1 MCWVE
6 FRWNFYDWTWN
17 TAARFF
23 QKIHFHYR
31 QVWIFIFARQTE
43 WRQKNRICP
52 ERTKL
57 RPGASVLAAP
67 FTLNW
72 YQIGKQLPTWKEM
85 RAKRAEK
92 KSHCWPKLLDR
103 STRVLCLFLDH
114 FKNDSRS
121 KILISF
127 SLLELYYYPMCKSSH
142 SGPVKYALQTA
153 ERGNH
158 MHFSSLDMNV
168 STLLDQISTP
178 LNQHRNYIVSATLRP
193 SLTAIS
199 HWKHRFSSDHRS

>member
-1 MCWVE
+1 MLSRIPLTFLRLDLKKTV
-6 FRWNFYDWTWN
+6 
-17 TAARFF
+17 ARLIWKSTFIIGKF
-23 QKIHFHYR
+23 DLL
-31 QVWIFIFARQTE
+31 IFARQTQ
-43 WRQKNRICP
+43 WRQKFRICP
-52 ERTKL
+52 DGPKF

-72 YQIGKQLPTWKEM
+72 YQIRKQLPTWKGM

-92 KSHCWPKLLDR
+92 KSQCWSKLLDR
-103 STRVLCLFLDH
+103 STCVLWLFFDH
-114 FKNDSRS
+114 FKNDFRS
-121 KILISF
+121 KVLISF
-127 SLLELYYYPMCKSSH
+127 SLLEHYYNPMCKSSH

-168 STLLDQISTP
+168 TTLLDQTSTP
-178 LNQHRNYIVSATLRP
+178 LNQHRNNIVSATLRP